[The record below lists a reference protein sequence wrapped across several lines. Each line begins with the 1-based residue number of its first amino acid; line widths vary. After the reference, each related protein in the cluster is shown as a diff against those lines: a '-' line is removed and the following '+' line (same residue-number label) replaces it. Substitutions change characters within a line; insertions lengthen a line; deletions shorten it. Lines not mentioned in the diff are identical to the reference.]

1 MSFGKK
7 KAKHASYEQFK
18 DTPWIT
24 QGRQIADIGGQG
36 ILDNWNKVNVF
47 DDDTKASLEAR
58 NNDVYQR
65 AFGDMERQYNNIMN
79 KYAASNYNRFGTLN
93 ATAPYYNTDNYQRDF
108 QRQMNDLA
116 YNKAVNYENLV
127 NNELQ
132 RRYKT
137 MDMFGN
143 LYQYGVTPHNM
154 DVANWNTRN
163 TNKDIAYANALAQ
176 NQGGGWGQIAG
187 AAVGAGLGAL
197 TGNPM
202 VALQG
207 AQLGAGIGGSI

>member
-1 MSFGKK
+1 MGKK
-7 KAKHASYEQFK
+7 KTPSHALYDEFK

-24 QGRQIADIGGQG
+24 QGRQIADVGGQG

-47 DDDTKASLEAR
+47 DDNTKASLEAR

-79 KYAASNYNRFGTLN
+79 KYAGANYNRFGTLN

-116 YNKAVNYENLV
+116 YNKAVNYENLI

-132 RRYKT
+132 RRYNT
-137 MDMFGN
+137 LNMFGN
-143 LYQYGVTPHNM
+143 LYQYGQTPHQVDM
-154 DVANWNTRN
+154 ANWNTRN
-163 TNKDIAYANALAQ
+163 TNKDIAYQNAVARAQ
-176 NQGGGWGQIAG
+176 NSGGLGSTIGGVLGTAAG
-187 AAVGAGLGAL
+187 AYFGGPMGAAIGSQMGSS
-197 TGNPM
+197 
-202 VALQG
+202 
-207 AQLGAGIGGSI
+207 IGGMI